1 MRCASPAARRDE
13 HDDEQDRRPG
23 RECSGP
29 PARDVPPTPL
39 GRTALRAPVGP
50 SLVVLVGGRYHHTV
64 ESRFSTSSTG
74 SV

>member
-1 MRCASPAARRDE
+1 
-13 HDDEQDRRPG
+13 
-23 RECSGP
+23 
-29 PARDVPPTPL
+29 VPPTPL